1 MHAYL
6 PLQMGRT
13 EPRRNRKRS
22 TRKHH
27 AQRSGPKHVAQRLAG
42 KIRDYEWAHGLR
54 YVVWRVRWSL
64 LDKSGGDMTFA
75 ESLRQA
81 RRFASV
87 QRAYGFSYVR
97 ITRAA
102 RKPKGSP

>member
-1 MHAYL
+1 MTRAEYK
-6 PLQMGRT
+6 QA
-13 EPRRNRKRS
+13 RRQWFYYVNKYGIEIAR
-22 TRKHH
+22 
-27 AQRSGPKHVAQRLAG
+27 GDVPGLVV